1 MAALTQPSD
10 VPAAP
15 RRSIRFPVRDV
26 AIALAIS
33 VIWIVVLL
41 VALFGPDIVSSN
53 AGTNY
58 TRLPSAV
65 IVAFFAYL
73 ATHVIAKTGFSRTR
87 DVPASP
93 TPPPGTD

>member
-1 MAALTQPSD
+1 

-26 AIALAIS
+26 AVAIAIA

-41 VALFGPDIVSSN
+41 IALFGPDIVSSN
-53 AGTNY
+53 AGANY

-65 IVAFFAYL
+65 VVAFFAYL

-93 TPPPGTD
+93 TPPTDTD